1 MTTTNLPKIK
11 DISKRMV
18 EMKIT
23 KTNYWP
29 EIAQHPFTSS
39 GLFFWESE
47 NGEHQFGILDEGTEA
62 YEKWKAQKMR
72 LIDMAETIFQIYIL
86 INTPW
91 SLFFINLV
99 EPYLSAEDFA
109 ALLKDAFMG
118 MEQPNM
124 DSNISTTQIKNYFK
138 KCDKNALMEEE
149 ELEVYNS
156 LPDIVTVYR
165 GVTSYNN
172 KKIEVLSWTIDP
184 EVAKWSANRYEEHGQ
199 VYAATIS
206 KKHILAYFGGRNE
219 AEVIVDPS
227 KLKDIKLLLDLS
239 KENRSVAT

>member
-1 MTTTNLPKIK
+1 
-11 DISKRMV
+11 
-18 EMKIT
+18 
-23 KTNYWP
+23 
-29 EIAQHPFTSS
+29 
-39 GLFFWESE
+39 
-47 NGEHQFGILDEGTEA
+47 
-62 YEKWKAQKMR
+62 
-72 LIDMAETIFQIYIL
+72 MAETIFQIYIL

-184 EVAKWSANRYEEHGQ
+184 EVAKWFANRYEEHGQ

-239 KENRSVAT
+239 KENRSVAN